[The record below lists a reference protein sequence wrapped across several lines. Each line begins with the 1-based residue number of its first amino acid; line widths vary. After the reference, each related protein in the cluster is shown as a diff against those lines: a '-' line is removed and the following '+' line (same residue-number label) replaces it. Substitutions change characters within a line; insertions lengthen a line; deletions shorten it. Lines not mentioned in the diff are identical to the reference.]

1 MLGTFLGL
9 AGGVG
14 SAVGALG
21 GSSNKDIQVTIDA
34 MQSLLQSASLAFITS
49 IFGILYSMLFSI
61 IEKFFI
67 RRCEREIAEL
77 VDLLEEKF
85 PKIPSDSQINL
96 MLAQLKVIQGH
107 QKEQVGQGSKEVE
120 TLENLLLQLKKVSF
134 IRVETN
140 GNKES

>member
-1 MLGTFLGL
+1 
-9 AGGVG
+9 
-14 SAVGALG
+14 
-21 GSSNKDIQVTIDA
+21 
-34 MQSLLQSASLAFITS
+34 
-49 IFGILYSMLFSI
+49 MLFSI